1 MAVRMTL
8 DYGECFRCKR
18 LMPVEKLMQIRFYTG
33 HLHVGSFHHQLLCV
47 GCREKA
53 DEIFHHVEF
62 KDIENGARE

>member
-1 MAVRMTL
+1 
-8 DYGECFRCKR
+8 
-18 LMPVEKLMQIRFYTG
+18 MPVEKLMQIRFYTG